1 MPQPPNLSLE
11 KLAQQL
17 KAAFDLFYPAPL
29 EAWHYFASCGKLVH
43 YAKNSIV
50 KAAHAIDKYGY
61 FLVEG
66 VCGLFVWKE
75 NSAMCLDL
83 LLENNFFAD
92 DLSLFTGKP
101 SPVEIVALENTLLLR
116 LPKSQIVHLQQTPMG
131 QILFAAG
138 NQAGFVEKQQQQLDE
153 SYYEPAPATPVKP
166 KVTKPPAK
174 AAAKPPANPALPQKS
189 ASAAAAK
196 PLAEGPLSCEK
207 ATSLVSGYGFSSVEA
222 ATCSGKLYAF
232 NAKRGANSFAI
243 KLDPASGQLTEV
255 KKLP

>member
-1 MPQPPNLSLE
+1 MSG
-11 KLAQQL
+11 
-17 KAAFDLFYPAPL
+17 
-29 EAWHYFASCGKLVH
+29 S
-43 YAKNSIV
+43 SI
-50 KAAHAIDKYGY
+50 IRG
-61 FLVEG
+61 
-66 VCGLFVWKE
+66 
-75 NSAMCLDL
+75 
-83 LLENNFFAD
+83 
-92 DLSLFTGKP
+92 LSLFGMALLALGHDAGAASAGSETREAPSIYGDSYTGP
-101 SPVEIVALENTLLLR
+101 PLIRRIPGVR
-116 LPKSQIVHLQQTPMG
+116 
-131 QILFAAG
+131 ILFGDPATDAQETDDVSG
-138 NQAGFVEKQQQQLDE
+138 QTKKKKQQQQLDE

-207 ATSLVSGYGFSSVEA
+207 ATSLVSSYGFSSVEA